1 MKTCRLYLVL
11 TAIASAFMLFGNSA
25 QAQPCYSGFTYRLP
39 IEIDNSKSAKLVDYE
54 IEVVLNTASLVSTGK
69 MRSLGQDIR
78 FLDGKSNE
86 LNFWITDGTMNSAS
100 TSIWI
105 RTDSI
110 SDYTKDTIYMYYGN
124 ASSSPKSN
132 ANTTFQLVE
141 EFNGSTLSSS
151 KWNTCGSG
159 TIALS
164 GGKLKLTS
172 NSTTASIYTK
182 TKIDGPVIVE
192 LDGVVSSGGTAVVGQ
207 INNTDKGYA
216 MVHDGSKMQLASL
229 TAGSSCISTTGYG
242 STNTTGLA
250 GDWSFVWSG
259 SSQKASWAGQNLSS
273 TNSTT
278 TMSNQSRIAIA
289 NTGSFGTLT
298 VDYLRIRK
306 YASSVPGI
314 AVGSEQNMKFNVA
327 ASYASPLCAG
337 GDLQLTVNTIVG
349 ATYSWKGPNGFKSTL
364 QNPQIT
370 GVTTSDAGRYD
381 LTVEIPTGCA
391 SKSTSVNVNISP
403 KAQGGSVS
411 GTQTVC
417 SGSNTGVITLSGQTG
432 NVVRWDSAT
441 STTGPWNQIS
451 NTSLNQTY
459 SNLTA
464 TTHYRAI
471 VGNGNC
477 SIDSSAIATITV
489 TPQSKGGKVSGTTH
503 ACAGVNSGTMSVT
516 GHIGNILKWQ
526 YSTNGNLWNDIVNKG
541 ATQSFTN
548 LTQTTYYRAVVQ
560 NGNCDI
566 AYSTP
571 AVITI
576 DKVTAGGVASGS
588 ATVCPEGNSGIV
600 VLAGNIGDVVRW
612 EMTSPGSSL
621 WTSIGNTSDTLEYK
635 NLTNST
641 VYRSVVKNGSC
652 NVEVS
657 GSATITVLSKS
668 NAGTIAGAK
677 EVCETG
683 NGGQLTL
690 NGVTGNIQK
699 WQSKT
704 NSGSWTDIYSTKT
717 TYDWYN
723 LADTTAFRTIVSN
736 SGCKSDT
743 SSSTTVFVNPRSDG
757 GYISGVDAVCVGV
770 NNATLNANA
779 LVGEVSEWQTS
790 TNGYAPWTPITST
803 ASSTYTLTNLSAT
816 TYYRLKVKSGVCAA
830 AYSAT
835 KSVEAAKTSNAGS
848 VVKNLELCE
857 GINFGVIKV
866 TGTTGSVVKWQ
877 SSGSA
882 NGTWSDENITT
893 TTYEVQ
899 NISSNLY
906 LRAIVKNGVCSSD
919 TSKVAIVEVSKKS
932 NAGNIYGNAQWCT
945 EINSGILEVKDLVGD
960 VLYWEESETEG
971 ATWNKVVTN
980 SKTHTYKN
988 MSVSTQFRAVVRNG
1002 VCSNATSQ
1010 IAKVDVST
1018 VSKSGKL
1025 VSDQSVVCQGINIGT
1040 IQLMDHQ
1047 GEILDW
1053 EKYEPITGT
1062 WVSAVNTGHRQSFY
1076 NITEAIQYRAIVK
1089 NKFCEPDTTDVITIG
1104 VSKISVGGTL
1114 TGSTEACKGV
1124 GFSEFNLVDYTG
1136 ELFTWQKST
1145 SALGPWSNLTET
1157 SNKLKIDNNGTSAY
1171 YRVQVKSGVCSSDN
1185 SNMIQHIIYD
1195 ATIPGKIVGG
1205 GDVCENSNQ
1214 GVLELVG
1221 YKGTILDWEKQNA
1234 TGAWEP
1240 LGFDGDLFWYEKL
1253 TESTAYR
1260 AIVQNGL
1267 CAVDYSKSETITIH
1281 PEPVVGFD
1289 TKNLCED
1296 QLSNF
1301 TSTTTVRQGSIA
1313 SVDWVFSDG
1322 FTTQEQS
1329 FDKVFQLPG
1338 KFYVTLTATTN
1349 MGCKSV
1355 LTKDVAI
1362 GETPRALF
1370 RITDGVSPMTGC
1382 KDASVKFEDLTIYS
1396 SPSDLDYAW
1405 SFDNGQTAQTANPEM
1420 LFTKSGNHII
1430 SLEVTT
1436 RSNCKS
1442 VYTADYLVLDEIKP
1456 KVGEDI
1462 ESSLGIGTQLHATGC
1477 VSYSWAPA
1485 EFLSNPAIAN
1495 PMATV
1500 TENTEFVVTGTDY
1513 YGCTSKDSVWV
1524 NVTEDYRVKPNNVIT
1539 PDGNQENDVW
1549 IVQNLENY
1557 PNNHVSIF
1565 DRWGREIYATDSY
1578 SNDWGATN
1586 YNGHLLMDG
1595 TYYYVIEF
1603 PENGKVLKG
1612 AITVVRNK

>member
-1 MKTCRLYLVL
+1 MKTCRLYFVL
-11 TAIASAFMLFGNSA
+11 TAFVSAFMLFAGSA
-25 QAQPCYSGFTYRLP
+25 IAQPCYSGFTYRLP

-78 FLDGKSNE
+78 FLDGKGTE
-86 LNFWITDGTMNSAS
+86 LNFWITDGTMNSAK

-124 ASSSPKSN
+124 SSSSPKSN

-192 LDGVVSSGGTAVVGQ
+192 LEGVSSSGGTAVVGQ
-207 INNTDKGYA
+207 INNSDKGYA
-216 MVHDGSKMQLASL
+216 MVHDGGKMQLATL
-229 TAGSSCISTTGYG
+229 TGGSTCIATTGYG
-242 STNTTGLA
+242 STNSTGLT

-259 SSQKASWAGQNLSS
+259 FSQKASWAGQNLTS
-273 TNSTT
+273 TNTTT
-278 TMSNQSRIAIA
+278 TMSNQSRISIA
-289 NTGSFGTLT
+289 NTGSFGTLAI
-298 VDYLRIRK
+298 DYLRIRK
-306 YASSVPGI
+306 YASSVPGV
-314 AVGSEQNMKFNVA
+314 AVGSEQNLKFTLA

-337 GDLQLTVNTIVG
+337 GDLQLTVNSVVG
-349 ATYSWKGPNGFKSTL
+349 ATYSWKGPNGFTSTL

-370 GVTTSDAGRYD
+370 GVSTSDAGRYD

-403 KAQGGSVS
+403 KAVGGSVS
-411 GTQTVC
+411 GIQTVC
-417 SGSNTGVITLSGQTG
+417 AGSNTGVITLSGHTG
-432 NVVRWDSAT
+432 NVVRWDSAIST
-441 STTGPWNQIS
+441 SGPWKQIA

-459 SNLTA
+459 SNLT
-464 TTHYRAI
+464 TTMHYRAI

-489 TPQSKGGKVSGTTH
+489 TPQSKGGAISGTSH

-576 DKVTAGGVASGS
+576 DKATVGGVASGS
-588 ATVCPEGNSGIV
+588 ATVCPEGNNGII
-600 VLAGNIGDVVRW
+600 VLAGNVGDVVRW

-621 WTSIGNTSDTLEYK
+621 WTSISNTTDTLEYK
-635 NLTNST
+635 NITNSI

-683 NGGQLTL
+683 NSGRLSL

-704 NSGSWTDIYSTKT
+704 NTGSWTDIYSTKT
-717 TYDWYN
+717 TYDWNN
-723 LADTTAFRTIVSN
+723 LADTTAYRAVVSN

-757 GYISGVDAVCVGV
+757 GYISGIDAVCTGV
-770 NNATLNANA
+770 NTATLQANA
-779 LVGEVSEWQTS
+779 LVGQVSEWQTS

-803 ASSTYTLTNLSAT
+803 ASTTYTINNLSAT

-830 AYSAT
+830 EYSAT
-835 KSVEAAKTSNAGS
+835 KSVEATKMSNAGS

-866 TGTTGSVVKWQ
+866 TGTTGAVVKWQ

-906 LRAIVKNGVCSSD
+906 LRAVVKNGVCSTD

-932 NAGNIYGNAQWCT
+932 NAGNIYGNAQWCS
-945 EINSGILEVKDLVGD
+945 EINSGTLEVKDLVGD

-980 SKTHTYKN
+980 AQTYPYKN
-988 MSVSTQFRAVVRNG
+988 VSVSTQYRAVVRNG
-1002 VCSNATSQ
+1002 VCSNATSH
-1010 IAKVDVST
+1010 IVKVDVST

-1040 IQLMDHQ
+1040 IQLTDYQ
-1047 GEILDW
+1047 GDILDW
-1053 EKYEPITGT
+1053 EKYEPTTGI
-1062 WVSAVNTGHRQSFY
+1062 WVSAINTGHRQSFY
-1076 NITEAIQYRAIVK
+1076 NITETVKYRAIVQ
-1089 NKFCEPDTTDVITIG
+1089 NKFCAPDTTDAITIG

-1124 GFSEFNLVDYTG
+1124 GFSEFNLIDYTG
-1136 ELFTWQKST
+1136 DLFTWQKSA
-1145 SALGPWSNLTET
+1145 SSLGPWSNLGET
-1157 SNKLKIDNNGTSAY
+1157 STKLRIDNNGASAF

-1185 SNMIQHIIYD
+1185 SNMVRHIIYD
-1195 ATIPGKIVGG
+1195 ATVPGKIIGG
-1205 GDVCENSNQ
+1205 GDVCENLNN

-1221 YKGTILDWEKQNA
+1221 YKGTVVDWEKQN
-1234 TGAWEP
+1234 TDGSWEP
-1240 LGFDGDLFWYEKL
+1240 LGFDGDLYWFEKL

-1267 CAVDYSKSETITIH
+1267 CAVDYSAIESLIIH

-1301 TSTTTVRQGSIA
+1301 VSTTTVKQGSIA
-1313 SVDWVFSDG
+1313 NLDWVFSDG

-1349 MGCKSV
+1349 MGCKNV

-1362 GETPRALF
+1362 GETPKALF

-1382 KDASVKFEDLTIYS
+1382 KDATVKFEDLTIYS
-1396 SPSDLDYAW
+1396 SPSDLDYVW
-1405 SFDNGQTAQTANPEM
+1405 SFDNGQTAQIANPEM
-1420 LFTKSGNHII
+1420 LFTTAGNHSI

-1442 VYTADYLVLDEIKP
+1442 VYAADYLVLDEIKP
-1456 KVGEDI
+1456 KIGEDI
-1462 ESSLGIGTQLHATGC
+1462 EGSLGIGAQLHATGC
-1477 VSYSWAPA
+1477 VSYSWEPA

-1495 PMATV
+1495 PIATV

-1513 YGCTSKDSVWV
+1513 YGCTSKDSVRV
-1524 NVTEDYRVKPNNVIT
+1524 NVIEDYRVIPNNVIT
-1539 PDGNQENDVW
+1539 PDGNQKNDVW